1 MKQNKTLKAGLV
13 MTINLANE
21 KKAISK
27 WVREAGTPS
36 HHKPQSQ
43 HSDAQLGENA
53 KPKTYLQVA
62 KGSNPT

>member
-1 MKQNKTLKAGLV
+1 
-13 MTINLANE
+13 MTIQLANE